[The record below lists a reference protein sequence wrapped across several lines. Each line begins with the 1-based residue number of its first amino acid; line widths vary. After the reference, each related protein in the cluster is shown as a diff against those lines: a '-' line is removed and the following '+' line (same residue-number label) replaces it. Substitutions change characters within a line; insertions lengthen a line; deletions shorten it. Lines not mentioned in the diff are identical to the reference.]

1 MEKILKELSKK
12 YHVFSTKLLL
22 ENGFTK
28 YQIKKL
34 VMNNELV
41 KLKRGL
47 YIIDFEMDDEFYYNQ
62 INNQYFIYSNET
74 ALYLHN
80 LSDRYP
86 NPLAVTT
93 KRGYHLRNNNFKV
106 YYVSDEILKLGIM
119 EIDSPQGH
127 TIKVYD
133 PERTI
138 CDIIKNK
145 NRIDPQVYISGLQSY
160 FLNGKPQLRKLSKY
174 AKKLKIQDK
183 VMAVVELYIKP

>member
-86 NPLAVTT
+86 NPLAVPT
-93 KRGYHLRNNNFKV
+93 KRGYHLRNDNFKV

-127 TIKVYD
+127 AVKVYD
-133 PERTI
+133 SERTI

>member
-127 TIKVYD
+127 AVKVYD

>member
-1 MEKILKELSKK
+1 MEKVLKELSKK

-41 KLKRGL
+41 KLKRRL

-93 KRGYHLRNNNFKV
+93 KRGYHLRNDNFKV

-127 TIKVYD
+127 TVKIYD

>member
-47 YIIDFEMDDEFYYNQ
+47 YIIDFEMDNEFYYNQ

-80 LSDRYP
+80 LSDHYP

-93 KRGYHLRNNNFKV
+93 KRGYHLRNDNFKV

-127 TIKVYD
+127 AVKVYD

-183 VMAVVELYIKP
+183 VMAIVELYIKP